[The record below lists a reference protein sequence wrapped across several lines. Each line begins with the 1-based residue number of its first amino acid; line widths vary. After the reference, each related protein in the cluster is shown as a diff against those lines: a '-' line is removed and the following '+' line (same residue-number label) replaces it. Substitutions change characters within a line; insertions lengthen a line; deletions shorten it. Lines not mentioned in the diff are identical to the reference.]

1 MSNKTTLSFHVSG
14 MHCASCASNIARKL
28 QKTSG
33 VIEANINY
41 ANEQANV
48 TYNKQEISVK
58 NIDSIVKSLGY
69 HAHFEDNTD
78 TADQERI
85 KELSSLKK
93 KLLISGGLTLFLIIS
108 MIPGLPVIF
117 KSAWLLW
124 ILATPVQFWAGKN
137 FYKSAWSGL
146 KNRTTNMDTL
156 VVLGT
161 SVAYFYSFVVMV
173 FGNWLTKHGIETH
186 IYFEASTAIITF
198 ILLGK
203 FLEIRA
209 KAQTSSAIKELL
221 NLQAKTAFVKK
232 NGEWMEISIEQV
244 KVGDQLLIK
253 PGQKIPVDGEIIK
266 GQTSI
271 DEGMVTGESL
281 PVLKKIGDHVIGA
294 TINQSGSIEI
304 TATQIGSQT
313 FLANIIRLVKE
324 AQGSR
329 PPIQALVDTIA
340 SYFVPTIIVLA
351 IITFIVWMLIGPQP
365 QFLFALT
372 SMINVLIIACPC
384 ALGLATPTSL
394 MVGMGK
400 GARLGILIKD
410 AQSLEIANKIK
421 AIIFDKTGTLTIGK
435 PKVQTAI
442 FLNESKKNVILTLV
456 KNIEELSNH
465 PLAISLVEFS
475 QKNLKAIKSLQIINF
490 EDVGG
495 KGIKASVNNQQIL
508 IGNEK
513 LLADSKIR
521 ISTEFQQKVLALK
534 NKGQT
539 IIFVTTDKQLV
550 AIFGIADSIRES
562 AFAVIKTL
570 QKNHV
575 STIMLTGDNWQT
587 ARAVAK
593 TLNINEIIAEV
604 LPADKEKIIRELRQK
619 HKIVAMVGDGI
630 NDAPALATAD
640 VGIAMG
646 NGTDVAIESAGI
658 TLLRSDISLVPSA
671 INLSK
676 ATMKNIKQNLFWAFA
691 YNIILIPIAMG
702 VLYPIWGILLNP
714 MLAGAAMAFSSVSV
728 VLNALRLKTI
738 KL

>member
-1 MSNKTTLSFHVSG
+1 MLSFHVSG
-14 MHCASCASNIARKL
+14 MHCASCASNITHKL
-28 QKTSG
+28 QKSPG

-41 ANEQANV
+41 ANEQASI
-48 TYNKQEISVK
+48 TYNKQETSAKDIGSV
-58 NIDSIVKSLGY
+58 IESLGY
-69 HAHFEDNTD
+69 RAHFGDD
-78 TADQERI
+78 TNETDQERI
-85 KELSSLKK
+85 KELSLLKK
-93 KLLISGGLTLFLIIS
+93 KLFISGGLTLFLIIN
-108 MIPGLPVIF
+108 MISSLPAIF

-124 ILATPVQFWAGKN
+124 ILATPVQFWAGEN
-137 FYKSAWSGL
+137 FYKSAWAGL
-146 KNRTTNMDTL
+146 KNKTTNMDTL

-161 SVAYFYSFVVMV
+161 SVAYFYSVAVMI
-173 FGNWLTKHGIETH
+173 FGNWFTKHGIETH
-186 IYFEASTAIITF
+186 IYFEAGTAIVTF

-221 NLQAKTAFVKK
+221 NLQAKTAFIKK
-232 NGEWMEISIEQV
+232 NGRWVEVAINQV
-244 KVGDQLLIK
+244 EVGDQLLVK
-253 PGQKIPVDGEIIK
+253 PGQKIPVDGEVIK

-271 DEGMVTGESL
+271 DESMVTGESL
-281 PVLKKIGDHVIGA
+281 PVLKNIGDHVIGA
-294 TINQSGSIEI
+294 TINQSGSVEI
-304 TATQIGSQT
+304 KTTQVGSQT
-313 FLANIIRLVKE
+313 ILANIVRLVKE

-329 PPIQALVDTIA
+329 PPIQTLVDTIA

-351 IITFIVWMLIGPQP
+351 IITFIAWMLIGPQP
-365 QFLFALT
+365 RFLFALT

-410 AQSLEIANKIK
+410 AQALEVANKIK
-421 AIIFDKTGTLTIGK
+421 AIVFDKTGTLTIGK

-442 FLNESKKNVILTLV
+442 FLDESKRKNVLNLV
-456 KNIEELSNH
+456 KNIEELSSH
-465 PLAISLVEFS
+465 PLAMSLVEFS
-475 QKNLKAIKSLQIINF
+475 QKNLNQIKSLQIIDF

-495 KGIKASVNNQQIL
+495 KGVKASVDNQLIL

-513 LLADSKIR
+513 LLTDSKIQ
-521 ISTEFQQKVLALK
+521 ISSELKQQALTLK

-539 IIFVTTDKQLV
+539 VIFVTIDKIIM
-550 AIFGIADSIRES
+550 AIFGIADSIKES
-562 AFAVIKTL
+562 ATAVIKTL
-570 QKNHV
+570 QKNNI

-587 ARAVAK
+587 AQAVAN
-593 TLNINEIIAEV
+593 TLNISELVAEV
-604 LPADKEKIIRELRQK
+604 LPADKEKIIRDLRQK
-619 HKIVAMVGDGI
+619 YKIVAMVGDGI
-630 NDAPALATAD
+630 NDAPALANAD

-658 TLLRSDISLVPSA
+658 TLLRSDLSLVPLA
-671 INLSK
+671 ISLSM
-676 ATMKNIKQNLFWAFA
+676 ATVKNIKQNLFWAFA
-691 YNIILIPIAMG
+691 YNIVLVPIAMG
-702 VLYPIWGILLNP
+702 VLYPIWGILLSP